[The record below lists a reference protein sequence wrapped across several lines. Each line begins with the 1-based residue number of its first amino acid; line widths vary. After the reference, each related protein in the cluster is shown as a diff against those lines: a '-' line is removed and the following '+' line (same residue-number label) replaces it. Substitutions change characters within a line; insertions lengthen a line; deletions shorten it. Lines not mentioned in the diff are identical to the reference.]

1 MFRFIP
7 NVCIKGQIESDA
19 DHWIG
24 SPCEPT
30 ELCSFAID
38 LCRCA
43 FWPMKSGQYKLELH
57 LPFVQLYLVT

>member
-24 SPCEPT
+24 SPREPT

-43 FWPMKSGQYKLELH
+43 FWPMKSGQYKH
-57 LPFVQLYLVT
+57 